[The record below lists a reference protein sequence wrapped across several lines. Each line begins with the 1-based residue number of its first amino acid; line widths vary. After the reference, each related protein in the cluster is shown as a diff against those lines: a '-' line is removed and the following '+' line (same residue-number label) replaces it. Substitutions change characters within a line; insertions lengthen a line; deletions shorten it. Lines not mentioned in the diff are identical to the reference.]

1 LTATHGRNYLKK
13 SSFFAASIDQ
23 KIAHFSSRNERV
35 PRSNPHASAKKPK
48 EPCVRIQR
56 LLFLFAYLCSSAATP
71 AFAALG
77 EASRCV
83 TTEQGTLELTDV
95 NLPLPAF
102 GKAMPNL
109 DPKDRDYM
117 IRTIAFEASGEPEEG
132 KSAVA
137 HVILNRTLS
146 GRWGDNIKDVVT
158 HPWQFEPWMTRR
170 KEMQNMSPS
179 DPRYLSA
186 ARIAD
191 QVLAGETPDPTAGA
205 THFLNPTIVRQ
216 RRGGSLPAWAE
227 GSPGHPIGRHT
238 FYAPRE
244 GNSTLHAA
252 LLDWQTDSILGLS
265 RGPWL
270 VQARHEESQP
280 CR

>member
-1 LTATHGRNYLKK
+1 VG
-13 SSFFAASIDQ
+13 
-23 KIAHFSSRNERV
+23 
-35 PRSNPHASAKKPK
+35 
-48 EPCVRIQR
+48 IQR
-56 LLFLFAYLCSSAATP
+56 LLFLFAYLCSSVATP

-83 TTEQGTLELTDV
+83 TTEQGTLELSDV

-102 GKAMPNL
+102 GKAMPNP
-109 DPKDRDYM
+109 DPEDRDYM

-170 KEMQNMSPS
+170 KEMQNMSAS

-227 GSPGHPIGRHT
+227 GAPGHPIGRHT

-252 LLDWQTDSILGLS
+252 LLDWQPDSILGLS

-270 VQARHEESQP
+270 VQARHEASQP